1 MNKRQVSETWR
12 YIAVILTA
20 VTVALCVALF
30 TVINTKINLAREEA
44 QLKAAGENV
53 GETVPETVPAE
64 EAETEAA
71 EVIDISGK
79 AMLGY
84 WSDSAPLKQQLT
96 AYVERVTDENN
107 SSFIPVDRRIAV
119 FDLDG
124 TLFCETDPI
133 YFVYALLI
141 HRVTEDEGYK
151 DEASKFEKQTVD
163 KLIKHIEKGTEYEN
177 LDDDVGLCIAS
188 SFSGIT
194 EEELDDYVQAF
205 KTLPMPGYEG
215 LLRGDGWY
223 LPMIQV
229 VNYLEAHDF
238 TVYIISGTDRM
249 ILRSIVHNSPVN
261 VPNSHLIGSDRT
273 ITASGQGETDDMEYI
288 FGSEDKILTGGKVVT
303 ANVQMNKVKAIVR
316 EIGVKPVLSFGNS
329 TGDASMEDYVISGN
343 QYESLAFMVCC
354 DDLDR
359 ENGNLVKAQ
368 QMYDMSKERN
378 WIPISMKNDWTTIY
392 GEGVTRKPAVV
403 DAAG

>member
-44 QLKAAGENV
+44 AAKAAA
-53 GETVPETVPAE
+53 ETIADTAAETVPAE
-64 EAETEAA
+64 EPETEA

-84 WSDSAPLKQQLT
+84 WLDSAPLKQQLT
-96 AYVERVTDENN
+96 AYVERVTDENS

-124 TLFCETDPI
+124 TLFCETDPTF
-133 YFVYALLI
+133 FVYALLI

-163 KLIKHIEKGTEYEN
+163 KLRKHIENGTDYED

-205 KTLPMPGYEG
+205 KTLPMPGYDG
-215 LLRGDGWY
+215 MLRGDGWY

-238 TVYIISGTDRM
+238 TVYIVSGTDRL
-249 ILRSIVHNSPVN
+249 ILRSILHNSPLN
-261 VPNSHLIGSDRT
+261 IPNSRMIGSDRT

-288 FGSEDKILTGGKVVT
+288 FGSEDKILTGGKAVT

-392 GEGVTRKPAVV
+392 GEGVTKKPAVV
-403 DAAG
+403 NTAG

>member
-12 YIAVILTA
+12 YIAVILIA
-20 VTVALCVALF
+20 VTAALCVALF

-53 GETVPETVPAE
+53 AETVPETVPAE

-96 AYVERVTDENN
+96 AYVERVTDENS

-133 YFVYALLI
+133 FFVYALLI

-163 KLIKHIEKGTEYEN
+163 KLLKHLENGTNYEN
-177 LDDDVGLCIAS
+177 LDNDVGLCIAS

-215 LLRGDGWY
+215 MLRGDSWY

-238 TVYIISGTDRM
+238 TVYILSGTDRM

-273 ITASGQGETDDMEYI
+273 ITASGQGDTDDMEYI
-288 FGSEDKILTGGKVVT
+288 FGSDDKILTGGKVVT
-303 ANVQMNKVKAIVR
+303 TNVQMNKVKAIVR

-354 DDLDR
+354 DDLER
-359 ENGNLVKAQ
+359 ENGNLEKAQ
-368 QMYDMSKERN
+368 QMHDMCRERN

-392 GEGVTRKPAVV
+392 GEGVTRKPAVAE
-403 DAAG
+403 AAG